1 MFFHQNFARKS
12 FFLHSKFPKFR
23 FRFTETCN
31 ECRDCGRWLD
41 KGGQWIHADF
51 ESRELLNICLKKV
64 GGLNQRGVK
73 LADAL
78 WIYTEPHSK
87 RLKIKLTIHR
97 EVLDR
102 AVIAHDLVIEYIL
115 QDKQCRECQRQW
127 TPHKWV
133 AQVQIR
139 QKSDHKRTLFHL
151 EQIILAHG
159 KHMKLKMTTMKQH
172 DNGMDLHFMTQAQAS
187 SFADFV
193 LSKVPAKKS
202 HLSKQLISHNVNSTT
217 YNYKLKKNLANKIFG
232 CLARCEGHFVLQP

>member
-1 MFFHQNFARKS
+1 MNSEEAIGLCCLCGVNIKVNEAMMCLSCLKGEVNVEAGFE
-12 FFLHSKFPKFR
+12 
-23 FRFTETCN
+23 FTETCN

-102 AVIAHDLVIEYIL
+102 AVIAHDLVIE
-115 QDKQCRECQRQW
+115 
-127 TPHKWV
+127 
-133 AQVQIR
+133 
-139 QKSDHKRTLFHL
+139 
-151 EQIILAHG
+151 
-159 KHMKLKMTTMKQH
+159 
-172 DNGMDLHFMTQAQAS
+172 
-187 SFADFV
+187 
-193 LSKVPAKKS
+193 
-202 HLSKQLISHNVNSTT
+202 
-217 YNYKLKKNLANKIFG
+217 LKKNLANKIFG
-232 CLARCEGHFVLQP
+232 YLTRCEFWLKLGW